1 MNNDHYNSKAQK
13 KRKTL
18 VGICIAL
25 GVIIVALLSVLAAEI
40 VIVSREKKADKTAEE
55 SMESSK
61 ESETAEAESAENKS
75 AEAES
80 AESSAGDSSEAE
92 SSEAENEKTESSKT
106 EDPKADDSKAD
117 DSKPDGSKADDSN
130 ASEPKEEESE
140 EEPEEEL
147 LFEVKPITKEADDIH
162 RGILQLVNKQHEYL
176 FLDGWLKDIDY
187 YDTYG
192 FILSEYGLEL
202 AEPAIQHYC
211 DFLNTFYDEY
221 YIYNIYMMNGYRT
234 PEDAEFLFWRSA
246 EQNGM
251 EHAEKYVMRA
261 GFSEHHTGLASDLGL
276 IEGGPYFDVNAGEEY
291 QWIYDHA
298 HEYGFVLRYSEE
310 KEDITEIGAE
320 SWHFRFVGLPCATFM
335 KENNYCLE
343 EFLDMVQKHDYTDP
357 VLVDCETGYDP
368 GSYAIYYQKGT
379 DIMVPSHCAFEV
391 SGDNMEGFV
400 VIVKLPDAN

>member
-1 MNNDHYNSKAQK
+1 MNSDHYNSKAQK

-18 VGICIAL
+18 VGICITL
-25 GVIIVALLSVLAAEI
+25 GVIIVALLGVMAAEI
-40 VIVSREKKADKTAEE
+40 VMVSREKKADKTAEE
-55 SMESSK
+55 SVQSSA
-61 ESETAEAESAENKS
+61 SETAEAEKAETRSAE
-75 AEAES
+75 
-80 AESSAGDSSEAE
+80 
-92 SSEAENEKTESSKT
+92 TESS
-106 EDPKADDSKAD
+106 DPEGSGSDESSLNESD
-117 DSKPDGSKADDSN
+117 PDESSLNESGSD
-130 ASEPKEEESE
+130 ESSLGE
-140 EEPEEEL
+140 SDPVEPEEEESAEENSEENPEEKL
-147 LFEVKPITKEADDIH
+147 LFEVKPLTKEADDIH

-192 FILSEYGLEL
+192 FILSESGLEL

-211 DFLNTFYDEY
+211 DFLNAFYDEY

-234 PEDAEFLFWRSA
+234 PEDAEFFFWRSA
-246 EQNGM
+246 EQNGL

-276 IEGGPYFDVNAGEEY
+276 MEGGPYFDVNAGEEY

-298 HEYGFVLRYSEE
+298 HEYGFVLRYAEE
-310 KEDITEIGAE
+310 KEEITEIGAE
-320 SWHFRFVGLPCATFM
+320 SWHFRFVGLPCAAIM

-343 EFLDMVQKHDYTDP
+343 EFLDMIQKHDYTDP

-368 GSYAIYYQKGT
+368 GSYAVYYQKGT
-379 DIMVPSHCAFEV
+379 EIMVPSHCAFEV

-400 VIVKLPDAN
+400 VMVKLPDAR